1 MLNNIQKI
9 WDHNLTTNQNYERL
23 GLCQN
28 PNAIEHLRSCINT
41 SEELVDPNA
50 LFDVPDSDILN
61 HKMKATMMDDER
73 NYKKAENHMSN
84 AEIAYLRPLIHS
96 FGDDFDAMARDIKIN
111 YEQWTRAKLKRRI
124 ARLHLV
130 DARVIQNKI

>member
-1 MLNNIQKI
+1 
-9 WDHNLTTNQNYERL
+9 
-23 GLCQN
+23 
-28 PNAIEHLRSCINT
+28 
-41 SEELVDPNA
+41 
-50 LFDVPDSDILN
+50 
-61 HKMKATMMDDER
+61 MKATMMDDER